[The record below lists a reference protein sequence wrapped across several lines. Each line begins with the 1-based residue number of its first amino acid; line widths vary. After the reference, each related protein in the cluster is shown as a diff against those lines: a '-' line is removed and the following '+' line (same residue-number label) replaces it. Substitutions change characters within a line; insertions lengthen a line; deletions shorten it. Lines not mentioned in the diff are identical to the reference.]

1 MLDAYAETLAARGY
15 SADPAQRAAAER
27 LQRLYTELLSFKVA
41 RRSTFRRLL
50 TRTDPPR
57 GVYFWGRRRG
67 KSFLMDC
74 FYDSVPYKRKAH
86 PLPCVHAA
94 GASATR
100 CTEGPGRSDG
110 CAGREH
116 RPRRAPALFR
126 RIPRFRYRRC
136 DDPQPSAQGAVCA
149 RVVFVMTSNY
159 PPDRLYPNGLQRD
172 RFLPT
177 IALMQENLDVLE
189 VEAGVDYRL
198 RTLEQVEIYH
208 FPADADAETKMA
220 EYFSAIDDGQARAG
234 GEIEILGRKI
244 PTLRRGH
251 GVIWFDFTAL
261 CGGPRSQNDYLELA
275 QGYHTV
281 LISGIPKMGA
291 AQSNEARRFTW
302 LVDVFYDHKVKLIA
316 TADCAAEMLYTEG
329 VQSGEFFRTVSRLTE
344 MRSREYLALQH
355 LAGWSGRTALLESAH
370 ETPDCAVAAAS
381 PAGDCAAGNGNHPL
395 KNRTVDQVMP
405 VIRPAG
411 RAGGALSE

>member
-1 MLDAYAETLAARGY
+1 MPHNTLNVPERGMLDAYAATLATRGY
-15 SADPAQRAAAER
+15 RADAAQQAAADR
-27 LQRLYTELLSFKVA
+27 LQRLYSELLSFKVA
-41 RRSTFRRLL
+41 RRNTFRRLIS
-50 TRTDPPR
+50 RTTPPR
-57 GVYFWGRRRG
+57 GVYFWGGVGRG

-74 FYDSVPYKRKAH
+74 FYDSVPYKRKRRIHFHAFMH
-86 PLPCVHAA
+86 QVHRQLEELKNEADPMEA
-94 GASATR
+94 LAVRIARDVRLLCFDEFHVSDIADAMIL
-100 CTEGPGRSDG
+100 GRLLK
-110 CAGREH
+110 
-116 RPRRAPALFR
+116 ALFSR
-126 RIPRFRYRRC
+126 
-136 DDPQPSAQGAVCA
+136 G
-149 RVVFVMTSNY
+149 VVFVMTSNY

-177 IALMQENLDVLE
+177 IALMKENLDVLE

-208 FPADADAETKMA
+208 HPADDAAEAKMA
-220 EYFSAIDDGQARAG
+220 EYFAAIDDGQAESG
-234 GEIEILGRKI
+234 GEVEILGRQI
-244 PTLRRGH
+244 ATRRRGH
-251 GVIWFDFTAL
+251 GVIWFDFAAL

-281 LISGIPKMGA
+281 LVSGIPKMSA

-355 LAGWSGRTALLESAH
+355 LAG
-370 ETPDCAVAAAS
+370 
-381 PAGDCAAGNGNHPL
+381 
-395 KNRTVDQVMP
+395 
-405 VIRPAG
+405 
-411 RAGGALSE
+411 